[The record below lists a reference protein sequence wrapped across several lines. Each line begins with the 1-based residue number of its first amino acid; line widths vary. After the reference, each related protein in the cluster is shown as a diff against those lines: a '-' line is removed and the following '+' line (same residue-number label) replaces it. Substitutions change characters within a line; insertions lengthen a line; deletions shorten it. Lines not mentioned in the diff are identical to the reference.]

1 LPPWALDLQRLISF
15 CRALVLPAPVRRVTG
30 FDTII
35 PYPRAEHLF
44 LPDVEDILE
53 VARETVLFA

>member
-1 LPPWALDLQRLISF
+1 
-15 CRALVLPAPVRRVTG
+15 VRRVTG

-44 LPDVEDILE
+44 LLDVEDILE